1 MLIMTKQTR
10 EKYNMKNKKIEI
22 GMRWSDV
29 YELMDDEN
37 YDGFTKRLEK
47 MYSKE
52 FDTKIRIDWLD

>member
-1 MLIMTKQTR
+1 
-10 EKYNMKNKKIEI
+10 MKNKKIEI